1 MKRIF
6 CIAIYIFL
14 PAFLFAQKVVSINVD
29 GSINPASAEYIS
41 KGINKAETE
50 KAACILIH
58 LNTPGGLLTSTR
70 TIVSSILESKVPVVI
85 YVSPAGAHAASAG
98 VFITLAAHVAAMAPG
113 TNIGAAHPVSLQGT
127 PDSIMNSKGTNDAA
141 AFIRT
146 IAKKRNRNVEWA
158 EDAVRN
164 SVAINEGEA
173 LEENVI
179 DLIATDDMEL
189 LKKIDGKTLDVYGGT
204 KILHTRNASV
214 EMYEMGFFQKI
225 LDTLSDPDIAY
236 MLMMLGFLGIIFELF
251 NPGAIFPGIVGFIAL
266 VFGFYSMSNLPVNY
280 AGLSLIIFGIILF
293 VLEIKIISHGLL
305 SIGGIISVL
314 LGSLFLFRTSPE
326 ENFISIS
333 WAVIFAVTA
342 VTALFF
348 LFVAGMGLKAQRAK
362 PVIGIDTFIG
372 KKGEAI
378 NALEP
383 KGIIKVNGEIWN
395 AVSLSGKL
403 DAGEKIIV
411 REIKNLTLYVE
422 KV

>member
-1 MKRIF
+1 MNRIF
-6 CIAIYIFL
+6 CLAIYIFL

-41 KGINKAETE
+41 RGINKAETE

-70 TIVSSILESKVPVVI
+70 TIVSSILESKVPVVV

-113 TNIGAAHPVSLQGT
+113 TNIGAAHPVSLQGA

-164 SVAINEGEA
+164 SVAINEAEA
-173 LEENVI
+173 MEGNVI
-179 DLIATDDMEL
+179 DLIAADDKEL
-189 LKKIDGKTLDVYGGT
+189 LKKIDSKTVDVYGGT
-204 KILHTRNASV
+204 KVLDTKNASFEV
-214 EMYEMGFFQKI
+214 YEMGFFQKI
-225 LDTLSDPDIAY
+225 LNKLSDPNIAY

-251 NPGAIFPGIVGFIAL
+251 NPGAIFPGIVGVIAL
-266 VFGFYSMSNLPVNY
+266 IFGFYSMSNLPVNY

-293 VLEIKIISHGLL
+293 VLEIKVVSHGLL
-305 SIGGIISVL
+305 SIGGVISVL

-333 WAVIFAVTA
+333 WTVIFAATGVT
-342 VTALFF
+342 TLFF
-348 LFVAGMGLKAQRAK
+348 LFVAGMGLKAQRTK
-362 PVIGIDTFIG
+362 PVIGMDTFIG
-372 KKGEAI
+372 KKGEAVI
-378 NALEP
+378 ALEP
-383 KGIIKVNGEIWN
+383 KGIIRVNGEIWN
-395 AVSLSGKL
+395 AISLSEKI

>member
-41 KGINKAETE
+41 KAIDKAETE

-70 TIVSSILESKVPVVI
+70 AIVGNILESKVPVVVYI
-85 YVSPAGAHAASAG
+85 FPAGAHAASAG
-98 VFITLAAHVAAMAPG
+98 VFLTLAAHVAAMAPG
-113 TNIGAAHPVSLQGT
+113 TNMGAAHPVSLQGM
-127 PDSIMNSKGTNDAA
+127 PDSVMNSKGTNDAA

-146 IAKKRNRNVEWA
+146 IAKKRNRNVQWA

-164 SVAINEGEA
+164 SVAINEAEA
-173 LEENVI
+173 IEENVI
-179 DLIATDDMEL
+179 DLIASDDKEL
-189 LKKIDGKTLDVYGGT
+189 LKKIDGKTLDVNGET
-204 KILHTRNASV
+204 KVLHTKNASV
-214 EMYEMGFFQKI
+214 EVYEMGFFQKI
-225 LDTLSDPDIAY
+225 LNKLSDPDIAY

-251 NPGAIFPGIVGFIAL
+251 NPGAIFPGIVGVIAL
-266 VFGFYSMSNLPVNY
+266 IFAFYSMSSLPVNY
-280 AGLSLIIFGIILF
+280 AGLSLIIFGIVLF

-305 SIGGIISVL
+305 SIGGVISVL
-314 LGSLFLFRTSPE
+314 LGSLFLFRASPE

-333 WAVIFAVTA
+333 WTVIFAVTA

-348 LFVAGMGLKAQRAK
+348 LFIAGMGLKAQRSK
-362 PVIGIDTFIG
+362 PVIGMDTFIG
-372 KKGEAI
+372 KKGEAV
-378 NALEP
+378 NTLEP

-395 AVSLSGKL
+395 AISLSEKIN
-403 DAGEKIIV
+403 AGEKIIV